1 MGEEGDTVWLSSGL
15 AGGTRKSCSLGPT
28 ELLDLRQGLLPQLGS
43 GSRWLS
49 APSPLGRPLSKLH
62 GQAVLRHPKPGQ
74 GGSWGQKGRG
84 KMKSSSGL
92 E

>member
-1 MGEEGDTVWLSSGL
+1 MAELWTCWWNEEEPQSGP
-15 AGGTRKSCSLGPT
+15 A
-28 ELLDLRQGLLPQLGS
+28 ELLDLPQGLLPQLGS
-43 GSRWLS
+43 VSHWRG
-49 APSPLGRPLSKLH
+49 APSPPGRPLSRLY

-84 KMKSSSGL
+84 KIKSSSGL